1 MRILLYIYGKLVRE
15 EFFCHVVRNAHKRD
29 LPTLFFIMSSYR
41 KNGKFLT
48 YQTDIMERILKSG
61 Q

>member
-1 MRILLYIYGKLVRE
+1 MRILLYIYGKLVGE
-15 EFFCHVVRNAHKRD
+15 EFFCRVVRNAHKRD
-29 LPTLFFIMSSYR
+29 LQTLYFIMACYR
-41 KNGKFLT
+41 KNGKFLM